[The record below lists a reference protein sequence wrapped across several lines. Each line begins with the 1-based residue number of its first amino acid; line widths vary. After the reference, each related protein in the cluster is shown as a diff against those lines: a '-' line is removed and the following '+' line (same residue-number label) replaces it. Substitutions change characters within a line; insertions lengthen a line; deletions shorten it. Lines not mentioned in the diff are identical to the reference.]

1 MHMTDTVVNNN
12 FHWLKF
18 HVFKIV
24 NLLNYDRK
32 YYRSIKRVI
41 LKIASFIFF
50 IWYRHLTYVKINY
63 SLTIL
68 FTTFRLQFRW
78 KTMNFES
85 KLSTIIRYSVTTP
98 HIDLLTQQSYLLFRK
113 AWVRTQSLQNVYTV
127 IHILEIRSWKE
138 KFEFKPTHKKVL
150 ETVL

>member
-1 MHMTDTVVNNN
+1 MTDTVVNNN
-12 FHWLKF
+12 FDWLKF

-78 KTMNFES
+78 KTMNFDS
-85 KLSTIIRYSVTTP
+85 KLSTIIKYYSVTTP